1 MLQQESSK
9 DSLRNLWLYSKK
21 RNKLL
26 EYFKTNHLDQI
37 LKIQNYFRIYRTS
50 PRKLN
55 VKKFKATL
63 FATLT
68 GWKVRRAF
76 AILNN
81 DKEVS
86 EAIDMIKMQEDWKNQ
101 QENLFFKQILEKMPQ
116 KIKMFHSRL
125 NEILN
130 SSDWPEKPII
140 T

>member
-1 MLQQESSK
+1 M
-9 DSLRNLWLYSKK
+9 YSKK

-63 FATLT
+63 FAALT

-86 EAIDMIKMQEDWKNQ
+86 EAIDMIKMQED
-101 QENLFFKQILEKMPQ
+101 
-116 KIKMFHSRL
+116 
-125 NEILN
+125 
-130 SSDWPEKPII
+130 
-140 T
+140 